1 MYADSEAEAREPP
14 RLRDQGRKVN
24 CSEVQECLRNGEK
37 ARVGA
42 SGEQGSREG
51 WCEGWCARQRPVLRH
66 PRGRTDT
73 AGPETRHL
81 IPRAMLFP
89 PHDDLQAPR
98 SGVLTALYGILPLW
112 VSLFPQKS
120 HSAKRVQRASC
131 GKGYITRI
139 CLTLFLP

>member
-14 RLRDQGRKVN
+14 RLRDQGR
-24 CSEVQECLRNGEK
+24 EVDRLEAQECLRNGEK

-73 AGPETRHL
+73 AELTR
-81 IPRAMLFP
+81 PA
-89 PHDDLQAPR
+89 
-98 SGVLTALYGILPLW
+98 GN
-112 VSLFPQKS
+112 
-120 HSAKRVQRASC
+120 
-131 GKGYITRI
+131 
-139 CLTLFLP
+139 